1 MSFIAPILPDNS
13 PCSPWQRAWL
23 DGYLAALFADE
34 ATPRPNT
41 IAPRGEPQSQPQPQ
55 PTQAEAEDF
64 PWHDPALPLDD
75 RLALAAARPIE
86 HRLMA
91 AMGQLDCGQCG
102 YLCRSYAEAIAGG
115 EEAQLTRCVPGG
127 KATSRALK
135 ELLAGIGD
143 PAPVPAPAA
152 AVSSGTASAPGG
164 FGELLPAR
172 LVQAAR
178 LTRPGSDKDTRHVV
192 LADQTGALSY

>member
-1 MSFIAPILPDNS
+1 
-13 PCSPWQRAWL
+13 
-23 DGYLAALFADE
+23 
-34 ATPRPNT
+34 
-41 IAPRGEPQSQPQPQ
+41 
-55 PTQAEAEDF
+55 
-64 PWHDPALPLDD
+64 
-75 RLALAAARPIE
+75 LAAAQPIE

-102 YLCRSYAEAIAGG
+102 YLCRCYAEAIARG

-143 PAPVPAPAA
+143 PAPVPALAA
-152 AVSSGTASAPGG
+152 AVSSATVPTPAGS
-164 FGELLPAR
+164 GELLPAR

-178 LTRPGSDKDTRHVV
+178 LTREGSEKDTRHVV
-192 LADQTGALSY
+192 LADETGALSYEVGDSLGIVARNDPELVAQMVARLGANPDTPALSPDGVERPLAAAPSQFCEIRRPSDQAIEVLCSRAL